1 MGGRRLLP
9 DTRVSTCPESFGFS
23 CASPHANR
31 LRGSSE
37 ACVAMRVSISAHHS
51 PCLVRTCSA
60 FLYFGA
66 VNSVSLSARY
76 WNYGAICGRGT
87 VGWARTTDLLFHS
100 KRSPEL
106 HGTSWCSLRRKNIQV
121 NHILSAYLSL
131 TPLHFVSGYLTSL
144 GTFLEPFD
152 GA

>member
-1 MGGRRLLP
+1 
-9 DTRVSTCPESFGFS
+9 V
-23 CASPHANR
+23 
-31 LRGSSE
+31 LRID
-37 ACVAMRVSISAHHS
+37 V
-51 PCLVRTCSA
+51 T
-60 FLYFGA
+60 FL
-66 VNSVSLSARY
+66 
-76 WNYGAICGRGT
+76 GAICNALCIWSGQIGQAYQYDAEPLGIFCCGT

-106 HGTSWCSLRRKNIQV
+106 HGTSWCLLRRKNIQI